1 MDDANGDVST
11 IVFVCLHGSAKSLIA
26 AEHVNRLAR
35 LRGASIRGESL
46 GLEPDAD
53 VPPNV
58 VIGLAADGIDV
69 HGYVPR
75 PATPQLLANA
85 ACVVSF
91 GCDLNALVPAGAAV
105 EQWDDMPMV
114 SDGYAPARAA
124 IVERVEG
131 LLDSTC
137 HSAPPAGGSRL
148 S

>member
-26 AEHVNRLAR
+26 AEHLNRLAR

-69 HGYVPR
+69 HGSRKCGMCRELRMRLER
-75 PATPQLLANA
+75 PSPCWSGRRAVGRHADGQRRIRTG
-85 ACVVSF
+85 AC
-91 GCDLNALVPAGAAV
+91 GDC
-105 EQWDDMPMV
+105 
-114 SDGYAPARAA
+114 
-124 IVERVEG
+124 
-131 LLDSTC
+131 
-137 HSAPPAGGSRL
+137 
-148 S
+148 